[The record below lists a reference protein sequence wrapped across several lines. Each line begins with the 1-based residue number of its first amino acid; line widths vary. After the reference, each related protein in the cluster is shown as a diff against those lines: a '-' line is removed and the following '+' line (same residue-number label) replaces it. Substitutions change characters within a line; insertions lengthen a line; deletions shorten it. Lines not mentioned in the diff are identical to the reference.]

1 MKSIF
6 LQTGGETKN
15 TLANFGGMVSIPNAR
30 SKGGNSNMSL
40 AETEELYRNLSSKNL
55 KRHPLPESSSFQ
67 SHSED
72 THVKVLNFKNRVKTQ
87 HKIEQSQSTSH
98 LEAKSL
104 MSLNQIANIG
114 DRNAQQSNQMRHP

>member
-114 DRNAQQSNQMRHP
+114 DRNA